1 MAEPSAPLTAADR
14 IRSLSGDDAV
24 FGAFDSYPWK
34 KDKTFMV
41 RPRKTDSIQAT
52 HPSHRQSYLKRLTC
66 NEIQSGLHAILGDP
80 SDPQGS
86 LGDMATHARIFYY
99 AQKIGVTIDFSRYK
113 AWLSQHPDH
122 QLPEVLPDEYLARD
136 RAASPQSH
144 PSSSVPSLPWQQA
157 APKAD
162 LYVDKKAA
170 AAAASQSGANEPSY
184 PMRFAEMIKL
194 LQEGKEV
201 PGIRQI
207 PNTTLRDPVRITIGL
222 PPSLITPA
230 YSITVSKTSWVEG
243 SSQKAMG
250 KGQCLPCRTR

>member
-1 MAEPSAPLTAADR
+1 MAESPAPLSGADR

-24 FGAFDSYPWK
+24 FEAFDSYPWK

-41 RPRKTDSIQAT
+41 RTRNPRIRCHLSKNKV
-52 HPSHRQSYLKRLTC
+52 PKRLTC
-66 NEIQSGLHAILGDP
+66 IQSGLHAILGDP

-86 LGDMATHARIFYY
+86 LGDIATHARIFYY
-99 AQKIGVTIDFSRYK
+99 AQKIGVTIDFSRYQ

-122 QLPEVLPDEYLARD
+122 QLPEVLPNEYLARET
-136 RAASPQSH
+136 ASPH
-144 PSSSVPSLPWQQA
+144 PNSVSVTSLPWQQA

-162 LYVDKKAA
+162 LYVDKKVAA
-170 AAAASQSGANEPSY
+170 AAAAQGNGDEPSY

-207 PNTTLRDPVRITIGL
+207 PNTTLRDPVR
-222 PPSLITPA
+222 TP
-230 YSITVSKTSWVEG
+230 VK
-243 SSQKAMG
+243 
-250 KGQCLPCRTR
+250 